1 MNRKLYILLFFLLTF
16 SLNSQSNSLLK
27 ESRND
32 LIEVMVDHFENIVCN
47 YYNIDKEES
56 FKAIKKF
63 TNDSDEVFKGFK
75 NLEQIATQESFDLL
89 NQSKIELK
97 NYLWIT
103 KKQRQQKSK
112 YLSYSELS
120 PQVKEVLDSTTTKY
134 FKNLERKD
142 SELTINYYDEY
153 SKNISINSNDDIAD
167 LITTFNE
174 LHGNSDSGL
183 IATALVNLTN
193 EDYKNKATKTFI
205 AFELFYACLNSH
217 VENE

>member
-1 MNRKLYILLFFLLTF
+1 MNRKIAILFCLLLTF

-27 ESRND
+27 ESRSD
-32 LIEVMVDHFENIVCN
+32 LIEVMVDHFENIVCK
-47 YYNIDKEES
+47 YYNIYKEES

-75 NLEQIATQESFDLL
+75 NLEQIVTQESIELL

-120 PQVKEVLDSTTTKY
+120 TQVKEVLDSTTTKY
-134 FKNLERKD
+134 YKNLERKD
-142 SELTINYYDEY
+142 SELTINYFGEY
-153 SKNISINSNDDIAD
+153 GKNISVNSNDDIAD
-167 LITTFNE
+167 LITTFKE

-183 IATALVNLTN
+183 IAAALVNLTS

>member
-1 MNRKLYILLFFLLTF
+1 MSKYISTLFIIIISTTTYSQINTFL
-16 SLNSQSNSLLK
+16 N

-32 LIEVMVDHFENIVCN
+32 LIEIMTSHFEDVVCS
-47 YYNIDKEES
+47 YYSIES
-56 FKAIKKF
+56 ENSSLAIKKYVE
-63 TNDSDEVFKGFK
+63 DSSKTLKGFK
-75 NLEQIATQESFDLL
+75 NLERIITPKTIKLL
-89 NQSKIELK
+89 NKSKIELK

-103 KKQRQQKSK
+103 KKQKQQKSK

-120 PQVKEVLDSTTTKY
+120 PQVKEVLDSTTTRY
-134 FKNLERKD
+134 YKNLESKD

-153 SKNISINSNDDIAD
+153 GKNISINSNDDIAD
-167 LITTFNE
+167 LITTFKE
-174 LHGNSDSGL
+174 LHGNGDSGL

-205 AFELFYACLNSH
+205 AFELFYACLNSY

>member
-1 MNRKLYILLFFLLTF
+1 MTT
-16 SLNSQSNSLLK
+16 LNSQSNSK

-32 LIEVMVDHFENIVCN
+32 LIEIMVDHFENIVCN

-75 NLEQIATQESFDLL
+75 NLEQIATQESDL

-134 FKNLERKD
+134 YKNLERKD
-142 SELTINYYDEY
+142 SELTINYYP
-153 SKNISINSNDDIAD
+153 
-167 LITTFNE
+167 
-174 LHGNSDSGL
+174 
-183 IATALVNLTN
+183 
-193 EDYKNKATKTFI
+193 
-205 AFELFYACLNSH
+205 
-217 VENE
+217 

>member
-27 ESRND
+27 EGRND
-32 LIEVMVDHFENIVCN
+32 LIEVIVDHFENIVCN
-47 YYNIDKEES
+47 YYNIHKEES

-75 NLEQIATQESFDLL
+75 NLEQIVTQESFDLL

-97 NYLWIT
+97 NYLWLT
-103 KKQRQQKSK
+103 KKQRLQKSK

-134 FKNLERKD
+134 YKNLESKD

-153 SKNISINSNDDIAD
+153 GKNISINSNDDIAD
-167 LITTFNE
+167 LRTTFKE

>member
-1 MNRKLYILLFFLLTF
+1 MSRKIYILFFLILTF
-16 SLNSQSNSLLK
+16 SLNGQSNSFLK
-27 ESRND
+27 EDRND

-47 YYNIDKEES
+47 YYNIYKEES

-75 NLEQIATQESFDLL
+75 NLEQIATQESIELL

-134 FKNLERKD
+134 YKNLESKD

-153 SKNISINSNDDIAD
+153 GRNISFNSNDDIAD
-167 LITTFNE
+167 LITTFKE

-205 AFELFYACLNSH
+205 AFELFYACLKSTLN
-217 VENE
+217 NE